1 LDNLCILSDRCS
13 EPARPRS
20 TNSTLNP
27 PIEAMSVMISNEN
40 HPSIIGFG
48 AFSSHSAA
56 VKIRK

>member
-1 LDNLCILSDRCS
+1 
-13 EPARPRS
+13 
-20 TNSTLNP
+20 
-27 PIEAMSVMISNEN
+27 MSVMISNEN